1 MKKRRALALL
11 LVGVLMMQSG
21 AALAA
26 EIDISDS
33 EDVTEEI
40 VISDDVDEVFQP
52 VEDVQEEQAEES
64 AQAIKVEDSSAQA
77 SGKCGDNLTWILD
90 NECILT
96 ISGKGAMVDFADSS
110 AQPWS
115 ELRGS
120 ICEVKIQNGVTSI
133 GDYAFDSCSRIE
145 NMTISSSVTSIGDY
159 AFSGCSSLKNVA
171 VPNSVTRIGDY
182 AFYRCSDLTS
192 VTIPNRVTSIG
203 DYAFDMCSGLTR
215 VTIPT
220 SVTSLGKNAFFR
232 CNLTSITV
240 DSQNPNYSSLDG
252 VLYNKNKTTLI
263 QYPRRN
269 NRTSFM
275 IPNSV
280 KIIGDDAFCTCSRLT
295 NVTISDGVTRIGDYA
310 FECCSSLKRVTIS
323 ESVRSIGKGAFSLCN
338 SLTDVYYMASQE
350 KWNTISIGYYNQELK
365 NAAIRYNH
373 NHTWDSGMVTKAANC
388 TETGIKIYTCP
399 CGTTKTETIAKIEH
413 TYKTTIITKAKPG
426 SDGKSVSRCSCGAI
440 ERTSIIYAPKTMV
453 LSRTSFTYSGK
464 VKKIP
469 TVTVKDSKGKV
480 IPAENYGLSYS
491 NGPSVGRYDMSV
503 KFNNACPQYSGT
515 LKAYFTINPK
525 GTTLKTPIAGS
536 KSFTAKWTKQSTQ
549 TSGYQ
554 LQYSTSR
561 KFTNAKKV
569 TITSNKT
576 TSKKITKLSAKKKY
590 YVRVRTY
597 KTVSGKKYYSSW
609 SSAKAVTTK
618 K

>member
-1 MKKRRALALL
+1 MRKRSILALCL
-11 LVGVLMMQSG
+11 AGVLLMQSG

-26 EIDISDS
+26 EIDNSDS
-33 EDVTEEI
+33 EDDTEEI

-64 AQAIKVEDSSAQA
+64 AQAITVEDSSAQA

-96 ISGKGAMVDFADSS
+96 ISGKGAMVDFVDSS

-133 GDYAFDSCSRIE
+133 GNYAFDSCSRIE
-145 NMTISSSVTSIGDY
+145 NMTIPSSVTS
-159 AFSGCSSLKNVA
+159 
-171 VPNSVTRIGDY
+171 IGDY

-215 VTIPT
+215 VTIPA
-220 SVTSLGKNAFFR
+220 SVASLGKNAFFR

-252 VLYNKNKTTLI
+252 VLYNKKKTTLI
-263 QYPRRN
+263 QYPSRKSSS
-269 NRTSFM
+269 SFV

-280 KIIGDDAFCTCSRLT
+280 TSIGNYAFFQSFLGNVVIPN
-295 NVTISDGVTRIGDYA
+295 NVTCIGNGA
-310 FECCSSLKRVTIS
+310 FGWCSGLKSVMIS
-323 ESVRSIGKGAFSLCN
+323 ESVLSIGDNAFYLCHG
-338 SLTDVYYMASQE
+338 LKDVYYMASQE
-350 KWNTISIGYYNQELK
+350 KWNAISIGNNNEALNK
-365 NAAIRYNH
+365 AAIRYNH
-373 NHTWDSGMVTKAANC
+373 NHTWDSGMVTKSANC

-426 SDGKSVSRCSCGAI
+426 SDGKSASKCSCGAI

-480 IPAENYGLSYS
+480 IPAKNYGLSYS
-491 NGPSVGRYDMSV
+491 NGPSVGRYNMCV

-536 KSFTAKWTKQSTQ
+536 KSFTAKWAKQSTQ

-554 LQYSTSR
+554 LQYSTSS
-561 KFTNAKKV
+561 KFTNAKTV

-590 YVRVRTY
+590 YVRVRIY

>member
-1 MKKRRALALL
+1 MLA
-11 LVGVLMMQSG
+11 GALMMQSG

-26 EIDISDS
+26 ENDISDS

-40 VISDDVDEVFQP
+40 MISDDVDEVFQP

-64 AQAIKVEDSSAQA
+64 AQAITVEDSSAQA

-96 ISGKGAMVDFADSS
+96 IFGKGAMVDFVDSS

-133 GDYAFDSCSRIE
+133 GNYAFDSCSRIE
-145 NMTISSSVTSIGDY
+145 NMTIPSSVTS
-159 AFSGCSSLKNVA
+159 
-171 VPNSVTRIGDY
+171 IGDY

-215 VTIPT
+215 VTIPA
-220 SVTSLGKNAFFR
+220 SVASLGKNAFFR

-280 KIIGDDAFCTCSRLT
+280 KIIGDDAFCACSMLT

-310 FECCSSLKRVTIS
+310 FEYCSSLKRVTIS
-323 ESVRSIGKGAFSLCN
+323 ESVRSIGKGAFSPCN

-350 KWNTISIGYYNQELK
+350 KWNTISIGDYNQKLVRK
-365 NAAIRYNH
+365 MQRSAI
-373 NHTWDSGMVTKAANC
+373 
-388 TETGIKIYTCP
+388 
-399 CGTTKTETIAKIEH
+399 
-413 TYKTTIITKAKPG
+413 IITIHG
-426 SDGKSVSRCSCGAI
+426 ILV
-440 ERTSIIYAPKTMV
+440 
-453 LSRTSFTYSGK
+453 
-464 VKKIP
+464 
-469 TVTVKDSKGKV
+469 
-480 IPAENYGLSYS
+480 
-491 NGPSVGRYDMSV
+491 
-503 KFNNACPQYSGT
+503 
-515 LKAYFTINPK
+515 
-525 GTTLKTPIAGS
+525 
-536 KSFTAKWTKQSTQ
+536 W
-549 TSGYQ
+549 
-554 LQYSTSR
+554 
-561 KFTNAKKV
+561 
-569 TITSNKT
+569 
-576 TSKKITKLSAKKKY
+576 
-590 YVRVRTY
+590 
-597 KTVSGKKYYSSW
+597 
-609 SSAKAVTTK
+609 
-618 K
+618 

>member
-1 MKKRRALALL
+1 MRKRSILALCL
-11 LVGVLMMQSG
+11 AGVLLMQSG

-64 AQAIKVEDSSAQA
+64 AQAITVEDSSAQA

-96 ISGKGAMVDFADSS
+96 ISGKGAMVDFVDSS

-133 GDYAFDSCSRIE
+133 GNYAFDSCSRIE
-145 NMTISSSVTSIGDY
+145 NMTIPSSVTS
-159 AFSGCSSLKNVA
+159 
-171 VPNSVTRIGDY
+171 IGDY

-215 VTIPT
+215 VTIPA

-310 FECCSSLKRVTIS
+310 FECCSSLQRVTIS
-323 ESVRSIGKGAFSLCN
+323 ESVMSIGEGAFSNCD

-350 KWNTISIGYYNQELK
+350 KWNTISVGNYNQRLK

-373 NHTWDSGMVTKAANC
+373 NHVWDSGMVTKAASC
-388 TETGIKIYTCP
+388 TATGIRTYTCR
-399 CGTTKTETIAKIEH
+399 CGTTKTETIAKIKH
-413 TYKTTIITKAKPG
+413 NYKTTIIRKAKPG
-426 SDGKSVSRCSCGAI
+426 SDGKSVSKCSCGAI

-464 VKKIP
+464 MKKIP
-469 TVTVKDSKGKV
+469 TVIVKDSKGKV

-491 NGPSVGRYDMSV
+491 NGPSVGRYNMCV

-554 LQYSTSR
+554 LQYSTSS
-561 KFTNAKKV
+561 KFTNAKTV

>member
-1 MKKRRALALL
+1 MRKRSILALCL
-11 LVGVLMMQSG
+11 AGVLLMQSG

-64 AQAIKVEDSSAQA
+64 VQAITVEDSSAQA
-77 SGKCGDNLTWILD
+77 SGKCGENLTWVLD

-133 GDYAFDSCSRIE
+133 GDYAFDSCSRIG
-145 NMTISSSVTSIGDY
+145 NMTIPSSVTSIGDY

-171 VPNSVTRIGDY
+171 VPNSMTGIGDY
-182 AFYRCSDLTS
+182 AFYRCSGLTS
-192 VTIPNRVTSIG
+192 MTIPAGVTSIG
-203 DYAFDMCSGLTR
+203 DYAFSQCSCLTNVTISNGVTNIGNDAFDGCNGLKN
-215 VTIPT
+215 VTIPA

-240 DSQNPNYSSLDG
+240 DSGNPNYSSLDG
-252 VLYNKNKTTLI
+252 VLYNKNRTTLI

-269 NRTSFM
+269 NRTSFT
-275 IPNSV
+275 ILDSV
-280 KIIGDDAFCTCSRLT
+280 MRINDNAFC
-295 NVTISDGVTRIGDYA
+295 A
-310 FECCSSLKRVTIS
+310 CSSLQRVTIS
-323 ESVRSIGKGAFSLCN
+323 ESVMSIGEGAFSNCD

-350 KWNTISIGYYNQELK
+350 KWNTISVGNYNQRLK

-373 NHTWDSGMVTKAANC
+373 NHVWDSGMVTKAASC
-388 TETGIKIYTCP
+388 TATGIRTYTCR
-399 CGTTKTETIAKIEH
+399 CGTTKTETIAKIKH
-413 TYKTTIITKAKPG
+413 NYKTTIIRKAKPG
-426 SDGKSVSRCSCGAI
+426 SDGKSVSKCSCGAI

-464 VKKIP
+464 MKKIP
-469 TVTVKDSKGKV
+469 TVIVKDSKGKV

-491 NGPSVGRYDMSV
+491 NGPSVGRYNMYV
-503 KFNNACPQYSGT
+503 KFYNACPQYSGT

-525 GTTLKTPIAGS
+525 GTALKTPIAGS
-536 KSFTAKWTKQSTQ
+536 KSFIAKWTKQTTQ

-554 LQYSTSR
+554 LQYSTSS
-561 KFTNAKKV
+561 KFTSAKTV

-576 TSKKITKLSAKKKY
+576 TSKKITKLTAKKKY